1 MKAIPPLR
9 LACVACASLVLAACG
24 GGGGSSGSS
33 SGSSSATSALPI
45 TMDQAAWP
53 AGALP
58 LGDGLRSTTP
68 TQGELMSCS
77 TTFAKSTSHGG
88 PWIVGTYWYPAQKV
102 AVQGAVSWSA
112 AATSISTAGSTTTIV
127 SNNLPL
133 PPATT
138 GVFPIQRTDPAY
150 QYDTNPN
157 SIVAQSIQLTLPA
170 SPTVAAAPTCLPMG
184 MIGFTTTGVAIYNAL
199 DDAGN
204 DAAAHETQDSCQG
217 HPQSGGQYHY
227 HGPSSCMPNVD
238 TPNLVGYALDGF
250 GIYGEKD
257 LSTGK
262 TLHDSD
268 LDACH
273 GTTSPV
279 MWQGKLV
286 DMYHYVLT
294 PEYPYTL
301 GCFKGSPVTADLS
314 SGQIA
319 QIRNFP
325 G

>member
-1 MKAIPPLR
+1 MRIDR
-9 LACVACASLVLAACG
+9 SLSALLGALCCGALSACG
-24 GGGGSSGSS
+24 GG
-33 SGSSSATSALPI
+33 SSSASTAVTPGSVSTTII
-45 TMDQAAWP
+45 TLQSSTWP

-58 LGDGLRSTTP
+58 VGDGLRSLTP
-68 TQGELMSCS
+68 TAGELMSCN
-77 TTFAKSTSHGG
+77 TTFAKSSSHGG
-88 PWIVGTYWYPAQKV
+88 PWIQGSYWYPAQKL
-102 AVQGAVSWSA
+102 AVQGAVLWPSGSTSITSA
-112 AATSISTAGSTTTIV
+112 AGVTRIV
-127 SNNLPL
+127 SNNLPTS
-133 PPATT
+133 PVTT

-157 SIVAQSIQLTLPA
+157 AITAQSIDLGLPA
-170 SPTVAAAPTCLPMG
+170 NPVVAASPTCLPMG
-184 MIGFTTTGVAIYNAL
+184 MIGFTTTGVAIFNAL

-204 DAAAHETQDSCQG
+204 DAVAHEIQDSCQG
-217 HPQSGGQYHY
+217 HPDGSGQYHY

-238 TPNLVGYALDGF
+238 TSGLVGYALDGF

-262 TLHDSD
+262 TLHDTD

-279 MWQGKLV
+279 MWQGQLV

-301 GCFKGSPVTADLS
+301 GCFKGVPVGLS
-314 SGQIA
+314 SNQQA
-319 QIRNFP
+319 QVAAFP